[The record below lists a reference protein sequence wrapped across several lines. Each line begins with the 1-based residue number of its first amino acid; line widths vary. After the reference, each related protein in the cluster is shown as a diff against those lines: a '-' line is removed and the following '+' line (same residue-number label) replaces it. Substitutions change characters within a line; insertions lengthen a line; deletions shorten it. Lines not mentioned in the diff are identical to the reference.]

1 MTRVVVLG
9 CGLMG
14 RVIAEDLA
22 RDGAEEVVVVDRDE
36 KAGGRLA
43 DLPGVRLERLDVSDI
58 GRSGGLVEGADLVV
72 GALPGLLGFSV
83 LRRLAESGCRRVVD
97 ISFMPE
103 DPCLLAESLHPEASF
118 VVDAGVAPGLSHM
131 LSSMLL
137 AELDEPERLRI
148 LVGGLPLER
157 RLPFEYVT
165 VFSPRDVLEEYTRP
179 ARIRWA
185 GRVESRPALSEVEL
199 LDVPGVGTLEAFLTD
214 GLRSLLSEESVP
226 FMEEK
231 TLRYPGH
238 AALMRALVEAG
249 FLSDDP
255 VELAGGTV
263 VRPVDLSDKLLQ
275 RAWRPRP
282 ADLDMTVLLVEA
294 TGRKDGRKLA
304 LRATLVDRAV
314 AGGPTS
320 MARTTG
326 YTASSVARLLLR
338 DGWQGRGMIFPEEL
352 GRNADAMDKVLA
364 DLKARG
370 MKVAFRRTE
379 G

>member
-1 MTRVVVLG
+1 M
-9 CGLMG
+9 
-14 RVIAEDLA
+14 
-22 RDGAEEVVVVDRDE
+22 
-36 KAGGRLA
+36 
-43 DLPGVRLERLDVSDI
+43 
-58 GRSGGLVEGADLVV
+58 V

-103 DPCLLAESLHPEASF
+103 DPRLLADSLHPEAFF

-157 RLPFEYVT
+157 RLPFEYLT

-199 LDVPGVGTLEAFLTD
+199 VDVPGVGTLEAFLTD
-214 GLRSLLSEESVP
+214 GLRSLLAEESVP

-282 ADLDMTVLLVEA
+282 SDLDMTVLLVEA
-294 TGRKDGRKLA
+294 TGRKDRRRRT

-326 YTASSVARLLLR
+326 YTASSVARLVLR
-338 DGWQGRGMIFPEEL
+338 GGWQTRGVVFPEEL
-352 GRNADAMDKVLA
+352 GRDADAMDKLLA

-370 MKVAFRRTE
+370 MKVAFERIE